1 MPSPN
6 AEKIKKQ
13 WIQDPELLIEVG
25 LVLAR
30 VSVKAKVNLTQGEK
44 AEVFDALAD
53 AIRTGAITGI

>member
-13 WIQDPELLIEVG
+13 WIQDPELLIELG
-25 LVLAR
+25 LVLTKAT
-30 VSVKAKVNLTQGEK
+30 VKAKINLTQDEK
-44 AEVFDALAD
+44 AEVLEILAD